1 MSGLSRQKH
10 RDPGRRRVHSREH
23 DAETPDV
30 PDRSGADYPRRR
42 THVDKEPQPV
52 LSPGYRS
59 TRRSSK
65 SGKKQRRSAK
75 SERIKTEVTEKVGGV
90 GKAIV
95 TGLKYAATVL
105 GGIAFLLAILALVAI
120 GINAGARYFAKR
132 QAIQENSPEAVAER
146 ARDNLLIIATDGT
159 TSTDFL
165 AVRLDQDNDQIYG
178 IAIPD
183 GAFMEVP
190 GQGFE
195 RIGDSFKAGP
205 DVSMA
210 AISNYLSVPFEKY
223 IVVDKQTYQD
233 ALANQSLSGV
243 LMKASATDL
252 TDDERA
258 ALAEF
263 ADGIKTDQVAL
274 VPLPVKPIN
283 FGEQTYF
290 EPQRDQVADLLL
302 AWWGIKLGSD
312 EGVIRVIIYNGAG
325 SPGIAGE
332 AAQALIKAG
341 IRVVD
346 TKNAD
351 RFDYKETM
359 IVVQNGNLESANVV
373 KDVLGVGKIVEQASE
388 QDVADMIVIVGQDW
402 EPPKE

>member
-1 MSGLSRQKH
+1 MKRQERRRSSRQNV
-10 RDPGRRRVHSREH
+10 RDREH
-23 DAETPDV
+23 DAAVTDAVE
-30 PDRSGADYPRRR
+30 RAGADYPRRR
-42 THVDKEPQPV
+42 THVEKEPQPI

-59 TRRSSK
+59 SKRSSK
-65 SGKKQRRSAK
+65 SGKKQRHAAK
-75 SERIKTEVTEKVGGV
+75 SERIKTEVTEKAEGL
-90 GKAIV
+90 GKAVV
-95 TGLKYAATVL
+95 TGLKYAGMTL
-105 GGIAFLLAILALVAI
+105 GGIAVLLAVLVLVAV
-120 GINAGARYFAKR
+120 GINAGARYLAKR
-132 QAIQENSPEAVAER
+132 EAVEENSPEAVAER
-146 ARDNLLIIATDGT
+146 ARDNLLIIAVDGE

-165 AVRLDQDNDQIYG
+165 AVRLDQRNEQIYG

-195 RIGDSFKAGP
+195 RIGDSYKAGA

-210 AISNYLSVPFEKY
+210 AISNYLSVPFEKHV
-223 IVVDKQTYQD
+223 VVDKQTYQD
-233 ALANQSLSGV
+233 ALANQSLAGV
-243 LMKASATDL
+243 IAKATATDL
-252 TDDERA
+252 TDDELR

-263 ADGIKTDQVAL
+263 ADGVGTEQVAL

-283 FGEQTYF
+283 FGDQTYF
-290 EPQRDQVADLLL
+290 EPQREQVADLLL

-312 EGVIRVIIYNGAG
+312 EGVVRVIIYNGAG
-325 SPGIAGE
+325 KPGVAGE
-332 AAQALIKAG
+332 VAQVLIKAG

-359 IVVQNGNLESANVV
+359 IVVQNGNTEGAETI
-373 KDVLGVGKIVEQASE
+373 KDVLGVGKVVEQASE
-388 QDVADMIVIVGQDW
+388 QDVADIIVIVGQDW